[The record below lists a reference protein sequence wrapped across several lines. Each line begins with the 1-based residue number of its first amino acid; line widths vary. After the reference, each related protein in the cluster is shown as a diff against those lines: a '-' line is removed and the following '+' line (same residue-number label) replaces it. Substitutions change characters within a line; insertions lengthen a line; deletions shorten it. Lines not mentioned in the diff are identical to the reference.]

1 MWNIAYNV
9 HCVKNAQKTE
19 FFSGPYF
26 PTLGLNTER
35 YSVSLRNYFEC
46 GKIQTRKTPYLD
58 TFHAVVMGN
67 SSKEAAYTIFYVDY
81 VENSRCCIQVAATF
95 DDMKRYKITVVHHS
109 NSPRKLFSANILVY
123 YFTSY
128 VLFTCGTYYTLWMEF
143 NLNLY
148 LNDAF
153 KWPFVVYPYR
163 YVQWSIDR
171 WIHFTQANNTWID
184 VSKESL
190 KRASI
195 CFLFQKSVHQFSK
208 KLADNKENSEVI
220 NGTYGATKL
229 SNRK

>member
-1 MWNIAYNV
+1 MAFMWNIAYNV

-148 LNDAF
+148 LNDTF

-163 YVQWSIDR
+163 YVQ
-171 WIHFTQANNTWID
+171 
-184 VSKESL
+184 
-190 KRASI
+190 
-195 CFLFQKSVHQFSK
+195 
-208 KLADNKENSEVI
+208 
-220 NGTYGATKL
+220 
-229 SNRK
+229 